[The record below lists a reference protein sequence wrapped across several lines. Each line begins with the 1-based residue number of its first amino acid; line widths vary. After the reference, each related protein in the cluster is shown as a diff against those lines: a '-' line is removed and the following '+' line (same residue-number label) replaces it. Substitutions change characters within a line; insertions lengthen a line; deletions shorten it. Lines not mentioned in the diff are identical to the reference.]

1 MTALTY
7 VNRPRRSTDHGG
19 GKRRAVIATSRQ
31 EMSDAGNDND
41 EGQEDRGGKR
51 SHPLILISNLE
62 TIPVW
67 PRPLH

>member
-41 EGQEDRGGKR
+41 EAIH
-51 SHPLILISNLE
+51 HPLILISNLE